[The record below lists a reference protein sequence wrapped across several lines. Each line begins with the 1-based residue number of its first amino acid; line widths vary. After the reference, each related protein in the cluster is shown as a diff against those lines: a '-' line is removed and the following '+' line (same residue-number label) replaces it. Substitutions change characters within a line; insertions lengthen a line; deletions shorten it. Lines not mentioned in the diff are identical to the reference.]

1 MKYTRL
7 WVVAAI
13 IASVILISFVISV
26 PHTREV
32 DTVRSSSIATSTV
45 PTVALHDA
53 YRRGMHTITGSVM
66 APNPC
71 VNLSVTAVP
80 VPGAT
85 ASSTPVGI
93 LVEISLPS
101 DVGICLQEPLL
112 MNFSTT
118 VTAPAS
124 LPISAT
130 VNGVTAT
137 TTAL

>member
-1 MKYTRL
+1 MRYTRL
-7 WVVAAI
+7 WVVTAI
-13 IASVILISFVISV
+13 IASIILISFVFSV

-32 DTVRSSSIATSTV
+32 DTIHSSSIATTTV
-45 PTVALHDA
+45 PTVALHDV
-53 YRRGMHTITGSVM
+53 YRRGTHTITGSVM

-71 VNLSVTAVP
+71 VNLSVDAVP
-80 VPGAT
+80 IPGST
-85 ASSTPVGI
+85 ASSTQVGI
-93 LVEISLPS
+93 LVEVSLPA

-130 VNGVTAT
+130 VNGVVAT